1 MTQDDPESDLLALV
15 AEITRDR
22 SGLNHVEASFDGCT
36 LRTRNTWSHAP
47 LVVDTQLPL
56 DLVAGPADWRDKHS
70 PPPVVDKVM
79 VTLPLRAERATAL
92 SADIAA
98 WQAAYDR
105 ARCEL
110 GKVYPE
116 ILDGLPNMPGSGAH
130 MTDWMPMAET
140 ILADFDGRPAGR
152 FLSVLRDDIGDGL
165 QVVDVRM
172 NAPPTFFIDN
182 QTRNELA
189 RLISRFQQARCPL

>member
-1 MTQDDPESDLLALV
+1 MTQDDPESDLLTLV

-22 SGLNHVEASFDGCT
+22 SGLNHVEAIFDGCT
-36 LRTRNTWSHAP
+36 LRTRRTWSHAP
-47 LVVDTQLPL
+47 LVVDSQLPL
-56 DLVAGPADWRDKHS
+56 GFVAAPADWHDKHS
-70 PPPVVDKVM
+70 LPPVVDMVT
-79 VTLPLRAERATAL
+79 VTLPLRAERAEAL

-98 WQAAYDR
+98 WQAAYDG

-116 ILDGLPNMPGSGAH
+116 ILDGEPNMPGKGAH
-130 MTDWMPMAET
+130 MADWTPMAET
-140 ILADFDGRPAGR
+140 LLADFDGRPAGR

-165 QVVDVRM
+165 QLVDVRM

-189 RLISRFQQARCPL
+189 RLIDRFQQAHCPI